1 MLLTDICEGQQVRIT
16 ETSETD
22 GLVWRRLLDFGVME
36 GTLVKIKRVLP
47 LGGPIAIEAKGQ
59 LIGIRRRDAKMIR
72 VELMYEYLCIGRKS
86 EHREAFLVQPTD
98 GFL

>member
-1 MLLTDICEGQQVRIT
+1 MGCTSMVLTDIFEGELVRIT
-16 ETSETD
+16 KTSGTD
-22 GLVWRRLLDFGVME
+22 ELVQRRLLDFGVME

-72 VELMYEYLCIGRKS
+72 VEAAYE
-86 EHREAFLVQPTD
+86 
-98 GFL
+98 